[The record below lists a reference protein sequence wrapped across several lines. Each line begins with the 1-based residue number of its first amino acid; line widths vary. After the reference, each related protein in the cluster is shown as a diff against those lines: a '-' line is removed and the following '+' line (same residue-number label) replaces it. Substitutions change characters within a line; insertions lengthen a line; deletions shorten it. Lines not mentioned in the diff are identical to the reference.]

1 MAKGR
6 RARRRRE
13 RAGGATAKGEG
24 SPILGQFVVDDTTRR
39 SLGPDALERVLSN
52 LWPVDCQT
60 CGRPLGSERPA
71 VHVTDLVVVAS
82 ATLHHHSCQVPAWSQ
97 QPPFAGAGQVS
108 WKTNTLMLFGVT
120 STGERD
126 DRPLM
131 LVNPHLEQVP
141 LTSTETGWDV
151 ATVPHFRRLGLRT
164 PRRDFVVDASIA
176 GAQAHIH
183 REQVIVQLDGWPDG
197 WAGTATQ
204 DVQDRIH
211 ELGGLIV
218 GVTTAINP
226 DDLTRYE
233 QLFSLIVSGELL
245 FGWIPLAGTEDHQ
258 PLETVTV
265 PDSVTSYLL
274 HWGERHASIS
284 QVLAIT
290 DHALGESEVFD
301 WATAQLFADAP
312 PQWPVEWRQVKE
324 DPAAWYLLD
333 PLAARFY
340 FVRRHADGW
349 KLLIVLSRISGDG
362 FTTEREARA
371 WAEQAVRVRTDQRV
385 FDWSPAAGTGLSST
399 TLTGTAG

>member
-1 MAKGR
+1 MGKGK
-6 RARRRRE
+6 RARWRRE
-13 RAGGATAKGEG
+13 RAGRTSAPLEG
-24 SPILGQFVVDDTTRR
+24 SPVLRQFEVDDTTRK
-39 SLGPDALERVLSN
+39 SLGPDVLERVLNN

-71 VHVTDLVVVAS
+71 LHVADLLVVAS
-82 ATLHHHSCQVPAWSQ
+82 ATLHHSACQVPAWSK
-97 QPPFAGAGQVS
+97 QPLLAGAGQVS
-108 WKTNTLMLFGVT
+108 WKTNTLMLFGAR

-131 LVNPHLEQVP
+131 VVNPFLEQVP
-141 LTSTETGWDV
+141 LAATETGWDI

-164 PRRDFVVDASIA
+164 PRQDFIVDAPIA

-183 REQVIVQLDGWPDG
+183 RSQVTVQLEGWTDA
-197 WAGTATQ
+197 WTGTATR

-226 DDLTRYE
+226 DELTHYD
-233 QLFSLIVSGELL
+233 QLFALILSGELL
-245 FGWIPLAGTEDHQ
+245 FGWIPLAGTEDRQ

-274 HWGERHASIS
+274 HWGERHASIA

-290 DHALGESEVFD
+290 DHALSESEVFA
-301 WATAQLFADAP
+301 WATEQLFAET
-312 PQWPVEWRQVKE
+312 PQWPVEWRPVEE

-340 FVRRHADGW
+340 FVRQHEDGW
-349 KLLIVLSRISGDG
+349 KLLTVLSRISGDS
-362 FTTEREARA
+362 FATEPEARA
-371 WAEQAVRVRTDQRV
+371 WAEQVVRRRTDQHV
-385 FDWSPAAGTGLSST
+385 FDWSPAAGTALPGS

>member
-1 MAKGR
+1 M
-6 RARRRRE
+6 
-13 RAGGATAKGEG
+13 
-24 SPILGQFVVDDTTRR
+24 DDTTRKL
-39 SLGPDALERVLSN
+39 LGPDVLERVLNN

-71 VHVTDLVVVAS
+71 LHVADLVVVAS
-82 ATLHHHSCQVPAWSQ
+82 ASLHHRACQAPEWSRR
-97 QPPFAGAGQVS
+97 PYVAGAGQVS
-108 WKTNTLMLFGVT
+108 WKTNTLMLFGVS

-141 LTSTETGWDV
+141 LMATETGWEV

-164 PRRDFVVDASIA
+164 PRHDFIVDAPIA

-183 REQVIVQLDGWPDG
+183 RAHVTVQLEGWPDA
-197 WAGTATQ
+197 WTGTATQ

-218 GVTTAINP
+218 GVTTAVNP

-233 QLFSLIVSGELL
+233 QLFSLIVSGELM
-245 FGWIPLAGTEDHQ
+245 FGWIPLAGTEDRQ
-258 PLETVTV
+258 PLDTVMV

-274 HWGERHASIS
+274 HWGERHASIA

-290 DHALGESEVFD
+290 DHALSESEVFD
-301 WATAQLFADAP
+301 WATARLFSEAR
-312 PQWPVEWRQVKE
+312 PQWPVDWRRVGE

-340 FVRRHADGW
+340 FVRRHDDGW
-349 KLLIVLSRISGDG
+349 KLLKVLARISGDG
-362 FTTEREARA
+362 FATEREARE
-371 WAEQAVRVRTDQRV
+371 WAEQAVHMRTDQRV
-385 FDWSPAAGTGLSST
+385 FAWSPAAGTGLPGST
-399 TLTGTAG
+399 LRGTAG